1 MKSVRSVLLA
11 ITLVFALTSCT
22 GELSERIESLTLA
35 TNSLQQQLEE
45 LEAESAARVES
56 LTLATDS
63 LQQEVEE
70 LKAESRA
77 KSETLETLRIQ
88 IEHSTETSV
97 RLYELSDVEAIGF
110 KAGKDKTALNQLSAG
125 LL

>member
-35 TNSLQQQLEE
+35 TDSLQQQLEE
-45 LEAESAARVES
+45 LKAESA
-56 LTLATDS
+56 
-63 LQQEVEE
+63 
-70 LKAESRA
+70 A
-77 KSETLETLRIQ
+77 KSETLEALRKQ

-97 RLYELSDVEAIGF
+97 RRYELSDVEAIGF
-110 KAGKDKTALNQLSAG
+110 KAEKDETLIH
-125 LL
+125 